1 MHVAFS
7 ITSGRKL
14 MHAVSQVARN
24 QGCCHIYIYIFLFFC
39 ERYIFSRDVLYI
51 KCGQGCMASP
61 LSTTCS
67 FLLDPE
73 HNRSNESF
81 TREALCNSRAPRP
94 GDDLRYILA
103 VRHKFMRYIHS
114 YTKFRDLH
122 LTCFIF
128 VYMMRIYEDSACRWQ
143 Q

>member
-1 MHVAFS
+1 MHVAFR

-14 MHAVSQVARN
+14 IHAESQVARN
-24 QGCCHIYIYIFLFFC
+24 QGCSHIYIFFLFFC
-39 ERYIFSRDVLYI
+39 ERYIFPRDVLYI

-94 GDDLRYILA
+94 GDGLRYILA
-103 VRHKFMRYIHS
+103 VRHKFMSYIHS

-122 LTCFIF
+122 LTCFVF
-128 VYMMRIYEDSACRWQ
+128 VYMIRIYEDSACR
-143 Q
+143 